1 MMCMFFLLHILSVL
15 YGIQA
20 IPQLN
25 SCERQRRSAHF
36 CLSYKELNILLGISG
51 VNLPPAILTRIRMA
65 SMKRLLVTRLLRNEG
80 NVNLHV
86 RLIISS
92 FDLAKFTN
100 FVYDPTRFSLHSFTD
115 RNCQNPTACRWHPQ
129 RELLLVTTY
138 DAIFAVSIGRLVP
151 QQRRFN
157 LLYRVLQ
164 GNFSGIDV
172 SVDGLIVVIGYN
184 TNLIHL
190 LNPNGSIVGSYPIV
204 NAHMRQQLRFSS
216 VCFSHNGRYILC
228 ASDKDIQVVDISGNF
243 ICTLGSFGAKP
254 GFFRD
259 IGQISRLPGDNQY
272 VITEYKNNR
281 AQIVEIDIP
290 NQTLTIFGI
299 FGNNLFI
306 NPIGLAVMGN
316 CVVVFSRTERMIYV
330 YTKSGEVFEVPINII
345 PGTNLACTLPDGRI
359 VFVNQEQSLV
369 TFMSED
375 LSMPLS
381 SQVLR
386 YLENL

>member
-1 MMCMFFLLHILSVL
+1 MMCMFFLLHIVSVL

-20 IPQLN
+20 IPRLN
-25 SCERQRRSAHF
+25 WSERQRRSAHF
-36 CLSYKELNILLGISG
+36 CLTYKELTNLLGVSG
-51 VNLPPAILTRIRMA
+51 VNLPPTISRRIRMA
-65 SMKRLLVTRLLRNEG
+65 SMKRFLVTRLLGSER

-115 RNCQNPTACRWHPQ
+115 RKCQNPNACCWHPQ
-129 RELLLVTTY
+129 RELLLVTTN
-138 DAIFAVSIGRLVP
+138 DAIFEVSIGKLVP
-151 QQRRFN
+151 GQMRFI
-157 LLYRVLQ
+157 LLFRVPQ
-164 GNFSGIDV
+164 GNFNSVDV

-190 LNPNGSIVGSYPIV
+190 LNPDGSIVGSYPIV

-254 GFFRD
+254 GCFRD
-259 IGQISRLPGDNQY
+259 IGQISRLPGNNQY
-272 VITEYKNNR
+272 VITEYGNNR

-290 NQTLTIFGI
+290 NQTLTILEI

-306 NPIGLAVMGN
+306 NPIGLAVKDN
-316 CVVVFSRTERMIYV
+316 CVVVLSRTERMIYV
-330 YTKSGEVFEVPINII
+330 YTKSGEVLEVPINII
-345 PGTNLACTLPDGRI
+345 PGTNLACSLPDGRI
-359 VFVNQEQSLV
+359 VFVNQERSLV

-375 LSMPLS
+375 LKVPLS
-381 SQVLR
+381 SKVLKH
-386 YLENL
+386 LENL